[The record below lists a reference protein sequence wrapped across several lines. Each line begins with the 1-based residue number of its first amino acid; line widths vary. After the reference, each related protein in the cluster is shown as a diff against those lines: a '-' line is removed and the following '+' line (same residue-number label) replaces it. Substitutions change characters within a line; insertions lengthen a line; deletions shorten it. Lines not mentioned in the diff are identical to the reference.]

1 MSKRIVKLFSTLE
14 TYYEDSNKLIDIL
27 YYFCML
33 FKKYQTKTIDKISK
47 FHIKLYCYLL
57 GIYSPN
63 GVDEI
68 SEDDLKI
75 IFFLIVIH
83 VIEEDYDYG
92 IGLIGNDK
100 TERLIYINDL
110 LYSDIFKVNLD
121 NCIVTDFWNELNKR
135 NI

>member
-1 MSKRIVKLFSTLE
+1 MLE
-14 TYYEDSNKLIDIL
+14 TFYEDSNKLIDIL

-33 FKKYQTKTIDKISK
+33 FKQYDTKTINKISD

-57 GIYSPN
+57 DIYSPE
-63 GVDEI
+63 GVDSV

-75 IFFLIVIH
+75 IFFLIIIH

-92 IGLIGNDK
+92 IGLIGKDK
-100 TERLIYINDL
+100 TDRLIYMNDL
-110 LYSDIFKVNLD
+110 LYSDIFRVNLD

-135 NI
+135 NSL